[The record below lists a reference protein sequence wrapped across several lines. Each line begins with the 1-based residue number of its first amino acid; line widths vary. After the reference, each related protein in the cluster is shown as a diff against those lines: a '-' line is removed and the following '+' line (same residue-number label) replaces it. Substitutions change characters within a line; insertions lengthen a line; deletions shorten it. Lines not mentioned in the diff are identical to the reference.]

1 MFNQKGDRMRKQ
13 IIFTLMVSLLS
24 FGLMDSAMTNGM
36 ETTIVTLEELEEQ
49 RRIHELELKRLEEER
64 IRQYHE
70 EELNRFLTDIGFRE
84 SGNRYDITNSW
95 GYMGKYQFGKSTLK
109 GLGFEVTRKEFL
121 SNPQLQEEAMMAL
134 LLHNKEKLQTYI
146 DLYDGE
152 TINGMYISE
161 SGILAAAHLGGQGS
175 VKRYFRNG
183 KVFRDGNGTKITSYM
198 NQFSGYDI
206 KLN

>member
-1 MFNQKGDRMRKQ
+1 MRKQ
-13 IIFTLMVSLLS
+13 IIFTVVAGLLS
-24 FGLMDSAMTNGM
+24 YGVLDSAG
-36 ETTIVTLEELEEQ
+36 TTKNYNSPDWEVIEAQ
-49 RRIHELELKRLEEER
+49 RLEIEER
-64 IRQYHE
+64 IRKEKYHE
-70 EELNRFLTDIGFRE
+70 DELNRFLTDIGYRE
-84 SGNRYDITNSW
+84 SGNRYDITNTW

-121 SNPQLQEEAMMAL
+121 NNPQLQEEAMMAL

-146 DLYDGE
+146 DTFDGQ

-183 KVFRDGNGTKITSYM
+183 KVFKDAYGTKITSYM
-198 NQFSGYDI
+198 KQFSGYDI